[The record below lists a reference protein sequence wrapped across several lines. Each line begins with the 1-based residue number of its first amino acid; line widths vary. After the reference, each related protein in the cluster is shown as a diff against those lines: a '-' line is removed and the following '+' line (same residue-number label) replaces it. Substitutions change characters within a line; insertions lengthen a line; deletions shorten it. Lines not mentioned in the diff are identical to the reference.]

1 MAQAKQAV
9 QDAHSALQQ
18 AKDQLATDQKTQQN
32 AQKAVDNFNA
42 DQANSELASA
52 QQSLTQAK

>member
-1 MAQAKQAV
+1 M
-9 QDAHSALQQ
+9 QQ